1 MIEEAPPS
9 GLGVGE
15 KHHRIEEA
23 QASDLQSVRDLVTR
37 CKLPLEGIADPE
49 TRLMVARHA
58 GRIIGC
64 AGVEIRGS
72 AAVVRSLAVDP
83 EHRGGGLG
91 RQLIAAILAIARDAG
106 CRDVYRLTAT
116 ALPMMK
122 RLGFEAIPRE
132 QVPEA
137 ARASREFSISACAS
151 AAAIHL
157 SL

>member
-1 MIEEAPPS
+1 MSP
-9 GLGVGE
+9 
-15 KHHRIEEA
+15 HRIEPA
-23 QASDLQSVRDLVTR
+23 QAADLPSVRDLVTR
-37 CKLPLEGIADPE
+37 CGLPLEGIADRE
-49 TRLMVARHA
+49 TRLVVARQA

-64 AGVEIRGS
+64 AGVEIRGD

-91 RQLIAAILAIARDAG
+91 RHLMTEILAIAHDAG
-106 CRDVYRLTAT
+106 CRDVYGLTGT
-116 ALPMMK
+116 ALRMMQ

-132 QVPEA
+132 QVPEN